1 MLWDF
6 TSERTNQFCK
16 AWNTCVKLAY
26 DLPRNTKTFIVDN
39 YLAINFDSVMK
50 ELFSRYVNF
59 VKSLQKSFS
68 YEIRSL
74 FEIIGY
80 NCQSNTGRNLH
91 FIQTQSGL
99 DPYRISSRKIRDLDM
114 GQQIPVNEMWRIPTL
129 DRLLKSQNT
138 LIDNMESTEEVDAI
152 IDSVCTT

>member
-1 MLWDF
+1 MSYYVPLQCWGGRF
-6 TSERTNQFCK
+6 QKCIFFCEIFWK
-16 AWNTCVKLAY
+16 N
-26 DLPRNTKTFIVDN
+26 
-39 YLAINFDSVMK
+39 INFLGGKSVFGQLRTCH
-50 ELFSRYVNF
+50 EIFG
-59 VKSLQKSFS
+59 KSLQKSFS

-91 FIQTQSGL
+91 YIQTQSGL

-114 GQQIPVNEMWRIPTL
+114 RQQIPVNEMWRIPTL
-129 DRLLKSQNT
+129 DRLLKNRSV
-138 LIDNMESTEEVDAI
+138 LLDNMESTEEVDAI

>member
-1 MLWDF
+1 M
-6 TSERTNQFCK
+6 
-16 AWNTCVKLAY
+16 
-26 DLPRNTKTFIVDN
+26 DN
-39 YLAINFDSVMK
+39 YLAINFDSVTK

-59 VKSLQKSFS
+59 VKLLQKSFS

-80 NCQSNTGRNLH
+80 NCQSNTGRNLYS
-91 FIQTQSGL
+91 IQAQTGL
-99 DPYRISSRKIRDLDM
+99 DPYRISSRQIRDLEM

-129 DRLLKSQNT
+129 DRLLKKRND
-138 LIDNMESTEEVDAI
+138 LLDNMENTDEVETL